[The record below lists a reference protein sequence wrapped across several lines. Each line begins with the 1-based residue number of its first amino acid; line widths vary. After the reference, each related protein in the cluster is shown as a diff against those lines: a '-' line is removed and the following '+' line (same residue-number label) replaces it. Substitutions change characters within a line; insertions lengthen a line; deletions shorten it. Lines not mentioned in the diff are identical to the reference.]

1 MGEEAG
7 RKFLGSSPA
16 RRKELSVGE
25 QWTVGDIVYTSGPV
39 SRLNLDRK
47 RAASLNLGQKSVTR
61 VDSFTRVYL
70 GILL

>member
-47 RAASLNLGQKSVTR
+47 RAASLNLG
-61 VDSFTRVYL
+61 
-70 GILL
+70 